1 MAAFLT
7 ARGCVGRSLP
17 PYRSLYSDALR
28 GQLVADRRRT
38 CNQWFSTGP
47 PFRNLHLEQVLT
59 FVELHR
65 PQPWHFQPIPV
76 GCLNQWLV
84 FVLGAAT
91 WPSSFKTGNTRKRAT
106 AVTLHH
112 GFTPYPKTCQVGHT
126 RCMGCPARFASH
138 VSPSGTTSC
147 STGSTV
153 SLARRPRFPSGLAGV
168 LQ

>member
-17 PYRSLYSDALR
+17 PCHSLYSDALR

-38 CNQWFSTGP
+38 CNQWFSIGP
-47 PFRNLHLEQVLT
+47 PFRNLHLEQVFT

-65 PQPWHFQPIPV
+65 PQPWHFQPMPV

-84 FVLGAAT
+84 FVLGAAIM
-91 WPSSFKTGNTRKRAT
+91 PSSFKTGNTRKRAT

-112 GFTPYPKTCQVGHT
+112 GFTRTPDQHT
-126 RCMGCPARFASH
+126 KAEPTPQPEPCRRVVWPRRTSPDRSSNTRPAH
-138 VSPSGTTSC
+138 PHC
-147 STGSTV
+147 
-153 SLARRPRFPSGLAGV
+153 
-168 LQ
+168 